1 MKTVFKIA
9 GIIFIVFLLIGG
21 GFVFYLSRGLEEVSN
36 MSIEDVNISALE
48 DGVYNGK
55 YDGGRW
61 TNEVE
66 VTINDSKITNIN
78 LVKDVVFSKP
88 EVKQEMLNKVIEEQ
102 SIDVDAISGSTV
114 TCKAYLKSIENA
126 LAQ

>member
-9 GIIFIVFLLIGG
+9 GIIFIVLLLVGG

-66 VTINDSKITNIN
+66 VTIKDSKITNIN

-88 EVKQEMLNKVIEEQ
+88 EVKEEMLNKVIEEQ

-126 LAQ
+126 LVQ